1 MRAVRNRRPVHSVA
15 DMHRAWLALV
25 DTDGPFLSVPVL
37 RRVYSSGIPALDHEV
52 AADLRDA
59 RSDFELSWDVGDGYE
74 VPKGS
79 RAARQQAKQEP
90 FEQVRDRWVDL
101 VLRRGFGWADHY
113 TTDPAVT
120 VKIASPN
127 QAVRVRSTGALVVG
141 DTTAALVW
149 VTESTA
155 DLRDPVGDG
164 WSTSA
169 IDRMEQLLRDS
180 QVRIG
185 VVTDGRWWGIVHA
198 EPSQLA
204 ASGVIDALTWVEETA
219 ARDAFCELLGLRRL
233 VGGKAEERLP
243 VMFHDSLTAAE
254 EITES
259 LGSQVRRAIE
269 LLIAAFGESAAET
282 MRRENVD
289 PLPKVGGV
297 IDGDAVYEAAVTVMM
312 RVVFLLFAEE
322 RDLLPESELFTN
334 AYGLVG
340 EREAL
345 RARAEAEGEEAL
357 DATYATWH
365 RLLATSR
372 ALYYGASFEDAR
384 IPGYGGSLFDPTRFP
399 FLSALSPNGRLAV
412 PVSDRVMLHVLDSV
426 QLADIAGEGKRPI
439 SFRDID
445 VEQIGYIYEG
455 LLGFTCRPVTELTVG
470 LIGGSGA
477 EPEISL
483 DTLNELAEDAS
494 DDADLAVLIIAHVTA
509 DQPAC
514 KPPSK
519 AALAKAL
526 AASDSV
532 LDADVALRSVT
543 RDQDLA
549 AELAT
554 WLGAI
559 RRDLRNRPTVFPKGS
574 LLVVETPSRRNAG
587 AHYTPR
593 NLAED
598 VVSHALEPLV
608 YEPGPLDIADST
620 KWRLRSPEDILEL
633 KVADIAC
640 GSGAFLVAAAR
651 YLAGKLV
658 ESWAESG
665 RGYGTPHQ
673 QLVSAT
679 REVVAHCLY
688 GADINPMAIEM
699 CKLSLWLV
707 SLDKT
712 QPFSFVDD
720 KVFVGNS
727 LLGVTDKR
735 QLEALHITPSAR
747 DSQDALF
754 HTTSEGVATSVD
766 VESLLSL
773 AARRRT
779 QLASVVDEH
788 DRQRTLAAKRDQLR
802 RVEES
807 TAPLRHLADG
817 VIAAGLKLGG
827 KPGKALGTAYDALRA
842 AATDAYPVDGISN
855 PAALNKI
862 IATGLTPTVQTDYAR
877 WQPLHWAV
885 ELPEVMDRG
894 GFDAVVGNPPFLGG
908 KKISIAMGDNVRQ
921 WITWQLAGSAG
932 NGDLVA
938 YFFLRAFA
946 LLNPVGTLGLI
957 ATNTVAQGDTR
968 EVGLDR
974 MVREGLTI
982 TRAIQSKSWP
992 SRSANLEYAAVWGT
1006 RREVPLGIPRWANDS
1021 SVAAISTLLDAVGRA
1036 SGQPV
1041 KLPENAGMAYIG
1053 CYILGMGFVVTP
1065 QEGKDWIAA
1074 DPRNEQV
1081 LFPYLNGED
1090 LNSRPDLS
1098 APRWVIDLAER
1109 DEAAARQFEGPWSH
1123 VWSAVRP
1130 ERLEK
1135 DPNKYPRMVNE
1146 WWKFWNARPGLRSAI
1161 AGLDYVLAITL
1172 HSKIVMPLRV
1182 STRQVFS
1189 HALGIIAS
1197 DAYAT
1202 QSVLSS
1208 SLHYMWALTY
1218 GSTLET
1224 RIRYTPSDVF
1234 DTFPHPADSPALDA
1248 IGRELDGVRR
1258 EIMLRR
1264 DLGLTKLYNLIND
1277 PDVAHDPDV
1286 ETMRD
1291 IHVRLDQTVMDA
1303 YGWSDVPLNHGFH
1316 TYRQMQ
1322 RWTVSPQAREELLD
1336 RLLEENQRRAG
1347 GPQDLQPHRQGS
1359 IVSEDHP

>member
-1 MRAVRNRRPVHSVA
+1 MRPVRNRRPTHSVA

-52 AADLRDA
+52 AAD
-59 RSDFELSWDVGDGYE
+59 V
-74 VPKGS
+74 K
-79 RAARQQAKQEP
+79 AAKLV
-90 FEQVRDRWVDL
+90 FEQAWDRYDKGERTVADFQTARDEWVDL
-101 VLRRGFGWADHY
+101 VLRRAFGWADHY

-120 VKIASPN
+120 VEIASPN

-149 VTESTA
+149 VTDPTA

-289 PLPKVGGV
+289 PLPRVGEA

-345 RARAEAEGEEAL
+345 RGRAEAEGEEAL

-399 FLSALSPNGRLAV
+399 FLSALSPSGRLAV

-455 LLGFTCRPVTELTVG
+455 LLGFTCRPVAELTVG

-483 DTLNELAEDAS
+483 EVLNELAEDAA
-494 DDADLAVLIIAHVTA
+494 DDADLAVRIIAHVTA

-514 KPPSK
+514 KPPTK

-532 LDADVALRSVT
+532 LDSEVALRSVT
-543 RDQDLA
+543 RDQGLA
-549 AELAT
+549 DELAS

-608 YEPGPLDIADST
+608 YEPGPLDTADST

-735 QLEALHITPSAR
+735 QLEALHITPPPG

-754 HTTSEGVATSVD
+754 HTTSAGVATSVD
-766 VESLLSL
+766 VEGLLSL
-773 AARRRT
+773 ASRRRT

-827 KPGKALGTAYDALRA
+827 KPGKALDTAYKALRA
-842 AATDAYPVDGISN
+842 AATDAYPLDGLADPS
-855 PAALNKI
+855 ALDAI
-862 IATGLTPTVQTDYAR
+862 IAFGLTPTVTTDYAR

-885 ELPEVMDRG
+885 ELPEVMERG
-894 GFDAVVGNPPFLGG
+894 GFDAIIGNPPFLGG
-908 KKISIAMGDNVRQ
+908 NKLTGAMGTNVRD
-921 WITWQLAGSAG
+921 WFVHILADGARGSA
-932 NGDLVA
+932 DLVA
-938 YFFLRAFA
+938 YFFLRAHR
-946 LLNPVGTLGLI
+946 LLNPRGTLGLI

-974 MVREGLTI
+974 MVAQDFTI
-982 TRAIQSKSWP
+982 TRAIQSASWP
-992 SRSANLEYAAVWGT
+992 SRSANLEYAAAWGT
-1006 RREVPLGIPRWANDS
+1006 RRRVRDTIPRWANGGPVL
-1021 SVAAISTLLDAVGRA
+1021 SVSTLLEAVGRA
-1036 SGQPV
+1036 SGQPRR
-1041 KLPENAGMAYIG
+1041 LAENVDISYIG
-1053 CYILGMGFVVTP
+1053 CYVLGMGFVITP
-1065 QEGKDWIAA
+1065 EEARTWING
-1074 DPRNEQV
+1074 DGRNTEV

-1098 APRWVIDLAER
+1098 PPRWVIDFDDRSE
-1109 DEAAARQFEGPWSH
+1109 ESARGFPEPYAR
-1123 VWSAVRP
+1123 VYELVRP
-1130 ERLEK
+1130 ERLTNNRKARRE
-1135 DPNKYPRMVNE
+1135 R
-1146 WWKFWNARPGLRSAI
+1146 WWQFAERATGLRA
-1161 AGLDYVLAITL
+1161 ATADLNEVLAIARVSRT
-1172 HSKIVMPLRV
+1172 VMPMRV
-1182 STRQVFS
+1182 PTGQILSEACVVFATAS
-1189 HALGIIAS
+1189 HAIQA
-1197 DAYAT
+1197 
-1202 QSVLSS
+1202 VLSS
-1208 SLHYMWALTY
+1208 TPHQVWAITY
-1218 GSTLET
+1218 SSGM
-1224 RIRYTPSDVF
+1224 RNDPRYTPSDVF
-1234 DTFPHPADSPALDA
+1234 ETFPRPEESPALDA
-1248 IGRELDGVRR
+1248 IGRELDERRR
-1258 EIMLRR
+1258 EIMLCRG
-1264 DLGLTKLYNLIND
+1264 LGLTKLYNLIND
-1277 PDVAHDPDV
+1277 PDVTHDPDV

-1291 IHVRLDQTVMDA
+1291 IHVRLDQTVMNA

-1322 RWTVSPQAREELLD
+1322 RWTVSPAAREEILD
-1336 RLLEENQRRAG
+1336 RLLEENHRRAAADKG
-1347 GPQDLQPHRQGS
+1347 AS
-1359 IVSEDHP
+1359 K

>member
-1 MRAVRNRRPVHSVA
+1 MRAVRNRRPTHSVA

-52 AADLRDA
+52 AAD
-59 RSDFELSWDVGDGYE
+59 V
-74 VPKGS
+74 K
-79 RAARQQAKQEP
+79 AAKLV
-90 FEQVRDRWVDL
+90 FEQEWDRQDKGERTLEDFGTARDEWVDL
-101 VLRRGFGWADHY
+101 VLRRSFGWTDHY

-120 VKIASPN
+120 VEIASPN
-127 QAVRVRSTGALVVG
+127 QAVRVRSTGALVVEG
-141 DTTAALVW
+141 TTAALVW
-149 VTESTA
+149 VTEPTA

-185 VVTDGRWWGIVHA
+185 VVTDGRWWGLVHA

-219 ARDAFCELLGLRRL
+219 ARDAFFELLGLRRL
-233 VGGKAEERLP
+233 AGGKLKERLP
-243 VMFHDSLTAAE
+243 DLFTESLTDAA
-254 EITES
+254 EITEA

-289 PLPKVGGV
+289 PLPKVGGA

-312 RVVFLLFAEE
+312 RVVFLLFAQQ

-372 ALYYGASFEDAR
+372 ALYNGASFEDAR
-384 IPGYGGSLFDPTRFP
+384 IPGYGGSIFDPTRFT
-399 FLSALSPNGRLAV
+399 FLSALSPSGRLAV

-426 QLADIAGEGKRPI
+426 QLADIPGEGKRPI

-445 VEQIGYIYEG
+445 VEQIGYMYEG
-455 LLGFTCRPVTELTVG
+455 LLGFTCRPVTEMTVG
-470 LIGGSGA
+470 LIGGNGA

-483 DTLNELAEDAS
+483 ERLNDLADEAS
-494 DDADLAVLIIAHVTA
+494 DDTDLAVRIIAHVTA
-509 DQPAC
+509 DQPAS

-543 RDQDLA
+543 RDQELA
-549 AELAT
+549 DELAT

-559 RRDLRNRPTVFPKGS
+559 RRDLRNRPTVFPEGS

-593 NLAED
+593 NLAEE

-608 YEPGPLDIADST
+608 YDPGPLDIADST
-620 KWRLRSPEDILEL
+620 MWRLRSPEDILEL

-735 QLEALHITPSAR
+735 QLEALHITPPSG

-754 HTTSEGVATSVD
+754 HTTSAGVATSVD
-766 VESLLSL
+766 VEALLSL

-779 QLASVVDEH
+779 QLASVIDER

-807 TAPLRHLADG
+807 TAPLRHLADA

-827 KPGKALGTAYDALRA
+827 KPGKALDTAYDALRT
-842 AATDAYPVDGISN
+842 AATDAYPLDGIAD
-855 PAALNKI
+855 PRALDTI
-862 IATGLTPTVQTDYAR
+862 IATGLTPKVATDYAR
-877 WQPLHWAV
+877 WKPLHWAV

-894 GFDAVVGNPPFLGG
+894 GFDAIIGNPPFLSG
-908 KKISIAMGDNVRQ
+908 KKITGAMGTNVRD
-921 WITWQLAGSAG
+921 WLVNALAGGTRGHA
-932 NGDLVA
+932 DFVA
-938 YFFLRAFA
+938 YFFLRGFG
-946 LLNPVGTLGLI
+946 LLNPHGMLGLI
-957 ATNTVAQGDTR
+957 ATSTVAQGDSR
-968 EVGLDR
+968 EVSLDR
-974 MVREGLTI
+974 MAASDFTI
-982 TRAIQSKSWP
+982 CRAIQSARWP
-992 SRSANLEYAAVWGT
+992 ATSASVEYAAVWGT
-1006 RREVPLGIPRWANDS
+1006 RRHVAEKVLRWANGKPVS
-1021 SVAAISTLLDAVGRA
+1021 QISTLLEEAGRV
-1036 SGQPV
+1036 SGQPRRL
-1041 KLPENAGMAYIG
+1041 KENRGIAYIG
-1053 CYILGMGFVVTP
+1053 CYVLGMGFVITYQQA
-1065 QEGKDWIAA
+1065 QEWIAA
-1074 DPRNEQV
+1074 DPGNAEV

-1090 LNSRPDLS
+1090 INSRPDLV
-1098 APRWVIDLAER
+1098 AQRWVVDFNDMSEDVAQHYEQPYRHI
-1109 DEAAARQFEGPWSH
+1109 EAF
-1123 VWSAVRP
+1123 VRP
-1130 ERLEK
+1130 ERQRLKPSGEFVLRRPLPEK
-1135 DPNKYPRMVNE
+1135 
-1146 WWKFWNARPGLRSAI
+1146 WWQFGDKRPALRAAI
-1161 AGLDYVLAITL
+1161 GRLDEILAISR
-1172 HSKIVMPLRV
+1172 HSKVVMPLRV
-1182 STRQVFS
+1182 LPSQV
-1189 HALGIIAS
+1189 IS
-1197 DAYAT
+1197 DACVVFATSSYAT
-1202 QSVLSS
+1202 QGVLSS
-1208 SLHYMWALTY
+1208 TVHQLWAITH
-1218 GSTLET
+1218 GSTLGTE
-1224 RIRYTPSDVF
+1224 IRYTPSDVF
-1234 DTFPHPADSPALDA
+1234 ETFPIPPESAAMEA
-1248 IGRELDGVRR
+1248 IGRELDETRR
-1258 EIMLRR
+1258 GIMLRK
-1264 DLGLTKLYNLIND
+1264 DLGMTKLYNLIND
-1277 PDVAHDPDV
+1277 LDVTNDPDV

-1291 IHVRLDQTVMDA
+1291 IHARLDQTVMDA

-1322 RWTVSPQAREELLD
+1322 RWTVDPQAREELLD
-1336 RLLEENQRRAG
+1336 RLLEENHRRAVAEKG
-1347 GPQDLQPHRQGS
+1347 RTSDAHLLRHGD
-1359 IVSEDHP
+1359 

>member
-37 RRVYSSGIPALDHEV
+37 RRVYSSGIPSLDHGV
-52 AADLRDA
+52 AADVKAAKVVFEQAWDSHDKGERTAD
-59 RSDFELSWDVGDGYE
+59 DF
-74 VPKGS
+74 
-79 RAARQQAKQEP
+79 RAARDE
-90 FEQVRDRWVDL
+90 WVDL
-101 VLRRGFGWADHY
+101 VLRRGFGWAEHY
-113 TTDPAVT
+113 TTDPAAT
-120 VKIASPN
+120 VEIASPN
-127 QAVRVRSTGALVVG
+127 QAARVRSTGALVVG

-149 VTESTA
+149 VTDPTA

-243 VMFHDSLTAAE
+243 EMFHDSLTAAE

-259 LGSQVRRAIE
+259 LGGQVRRAIE

-289 PLPKVGGV
+289 PLPAVGGAT
-297 IDGDAVYEAAVTVMM
+297 DGDAVYEAAVTVMM

-340 EREAL
+340 EREGL
-345 RARAEAEGEEAL
+345 RARAGAEGDEAL

-399 FLSALSPNGRLAV
+399 FLSALSPSGRLAV

-455 LLGFTCRPVTELTVG
+455 LLGFTCRLVKELTVG
-470 LIGGSGA
+470 LIGGNGA

-483 DTLNELAEDAS
+483 ETLNDLAEEAS
-494 DDADLAVLIIAHVTA
+494 DDTDLAVRIIAHVTT

-514 KPPSK
+514 KPPTK

-543 RDQDLA
+543 RDQKLA
-549 AELAT
+549 DELAT

-559 RRDLRNRPTVFPKGS
+559 RRDLRNRPTVFPPGS

-593 NLAED
+593 NLAEE

-608 YEPGPLDIADST
+608 YDPGPLDIADST
-620 KWRLRSPEDILEL
+620 MWRLRSPEDILEL

-673 QLVSAT
+673 QFVSAT

-727 LLGVTDKR
+727 LLGITDVR
-735 QLEALHITPSAR
+735 QLEALHISPKEEG
-747 DSQDALF
+747 QDALF
-754 HTTSEGVATSVD
+754 RTNAAGVVTSVD
-766 VESLLSL
+766 THRIVSHV
-773 AARRRT
+773 ADTRRN
-779 QLASVVDEH
+779 LASVVVERDP
-788 DRQRTLAAKRDQLR
+788 QRSWKAKESQQAQAERELR
-802 RVEES
+802 P
-807 TAPLRHLADG
+807 AKHLADG
-817 VIAAGLKLGG
+817 VIATGLKLGG
-827 KPGKALGTAYDALRA
+827 KPGKALETAYDALHE
-842 AATDAYPVDGISN
+842 AATRAYPVVGDPDPTDLGT
-855 PAALNKI
+855 I
-862 IATGLTPTVQTDYAR
+862 IAAGLTPTVTTDYDR
-877 WQPLHWAV
+877 WQPLHWAIEV
-885 ELPEVMDRG
+885 PEVMQRG
-894 GFDAVVGNPPFLGG
+894 GFDAIIGNPPFLGG
-908 KKISIAMGDNVRQ
+908 QKLTGAMGTNVRD
-921 WITWQLAGSAG
+921 WFVNIVAGGRRGSA
-932 NGDLVA
+932 DLVA
-938 YFFLRAFA
+938 YFFIRATS
-946 LLNPVGTLGLI
+946 LLQRKGTLGLI

-968 EVGLDR
+968 EVGLDA
-974 MVREGLTI
+974 MVANGFTI
-982 TRAIQSKSWP
+982 TRAIQSRSWP
-992 SRSANLEYAAVWGT
+992 AASANLEYAAVWGT
-1006 RREVPLGIPRWANDS
+1006 LGPVADAVVRVADDVQVRRIT
-1021 SVAAISTLLDAVGRA
+1021 TLLEPAGRVE
-1036 SGQPV
+1036 GNPV
-1041 KLPENAGMAYIG
+1041 RLTKNEGIAFQG
-1053 CYILGMGFVVTP
+1053 CIVLGMGFVLDVAEA
-1065 QEGKDWIAA
+1065 QEWIAT
-1074 DPRNEQV
+1074 DPRNADV

-1090 LNSRPDLS
+1090 LNSRPDAS
-1098 APRWVIDLAER
+1098 ASRWVIDFTDRAEA
-1109 DEAAARQFEGPWSH
+1109 EAAKFEMPFGRLLDRVKSERTKNNRKVYRDYW
-1123 VWSAVRP
+1123 WQYAEKRP
-1130 ERLEK
+1130 AMRK
-1135 DPNKYPRMVNE
+1135 
-1146 WWKFWNARPGLRSAI
+1146 AISGLPEVLVI
-1161 AGLDYVLAITL
+1161 ALV
-1172 HSKIVMPLRV
+1172 SKTVMPVRV
-1182 STRQVFS
+1182 RSTQVFS
-1189 HALGIIAS
+1189 HMLGVF
-1197 DAYAT
+1197 AT
-1202 QSVLSS
+1202 NSYSNQAVLSS
-1208 SLHYMWALTY
+1208 SLHQLWALTY
-1218 GSTLET
+1218 GSGM
-1224 RIRYTPSDVF
+1224 RNDPRYTPSDVF
-1234 DTFPHPADSPALDA
+1234 ETFPRPVHTGRLEQIGRALDD
-1248 IGRELDGVRR
+1248 ERR
-1258 EIMLRR
+1258 EVMLRR
-1264 DLGLTKLYNLIND
+1264 DVGLTKLYNLVNSS
-1277 PDVAHDPDV
+1277 DVADSADQDV
-1286 ETMRD
+1286 AR
-1291 IHVRLDQTVMDA
+1291 VRALHADLDRCVLDA
-1303 YGWSDVPLNHGFH
+1303 YGWSDIPPGHGFH
-1316 TYRQMQ
+1316 TFRNMQ
-1322 RWTVSPQAREELLD
+1322 RWTVSPAARVEILD
-1336 RLLEENQRRAG
+1336 RLLELN
-1347 GPQDLQPHRQGS
+1347 HRQPGRR
-1359 IVSEDHP
+1359 

>member
-1 MRAVRNRRPVHSVA
+1 MRPVRNRRPVRSVA
-15 DMHRAWLALV
+15 DMHRMWLALV

-37 RRVYSSGIPALDHEV
+37 RRVYASGIPALDHEV
-52 AADLRDA
+52 AAD
-59 RSDFELSWDVGDGYE
+59 V
-74 VPKGS
+74 K
-79 RAARQQAKQEP
+79 AAKAV
-90 FEQVRDRWVDL
+90 FEQAWDRNDKGERTVDDFRTARDEWVDL

-120 VKIASPN
+120 VEIASPN
-127 QAVRVRSTGALVVG
+127 QAVRVRSTGSLVVG

-149 VTESTA
+149 VTEPTA

-233 VGGKAEERLP
+233 VGGKPEERLP

-289 PLPKVGGV
+289 PLPRVGEV

-399 FLSALSPNGRLAV
+399 FLSALSPSGRLAV
-412 PVSDRVMLHVLDSV
+412 PVSDRVMLQVLDSV

-455 LLGFTCRPVTELTVG
+455 LLGFTCRPVSELTVG
-470 LIGGSGA
+470 LIGGNGA

-483 DTLNELAEDAS
+483 EVLNELAEEAS
-494 DDADLAVLIIAHVTA
+494 DDADLAVRIIAQVTA

-519 AALAKAL
+519 AALEKAL

-543 RDQDLA
+543 RDQALA

-559 RRDLRNRPTVFPKGS
+559 RRDLRNRPTVFPEGS

-735 QLEALHITPSAR
+735 QLEALHITPPAG

-754 HTTSEGVATSVD
+754 HTTSAGVATSVD
-766 VESLLSL
+766 VENLLSL

-802 RVEES
+802 SVEES

-817 VIAAGLKLGG
+817 VVAAGLKLGG
-827 KPGKALGTAYDALRA
+827 KPGKALETAYDALRA

-855 PAALNKI
+855 PATLDTI
-862 IATGLTPTVQTDYAR
+862 IAAGLTPTVQTDYAR

-885 ELPEVMDRG
+885 ELPEVMERG

-908 KKISIAMGDNVRQ
+908 QKLTSAMGTNVRD
-921 WITWQLAGSAG
+921 WFVHVLAEGARGSA
-932 NGDLVA
+932 DLVA
-938 YFFLRAFA
+938 YFFLRAFG
-946 LLNPVGTLGLI
+946 LLSPRGTLGLI

-968 EVGLDR
+968 QVGLER
-974 MVREGLTI
+974 MVANGFTI
-982 TRAIQSKSWP
+982 TRAIQSATWP
-992 SRSANLEYAAVWGT
+992 ARSAHLEYAAVWGSRQRVADRIPCWASGYPT
-1006 RREVPLGIPRWANDS
+1006 RK
-1021 SVAAISTLLDAVGRA
+1021 ISTLLAAVGRV
-1036 SGQPV
+1036 SGQP
-1041 KLPENAGMAYIG
+1041 KQLPENIG
-1053 CYILGMGFVVTP
+1053 IAFMGCTVLGKGFVIP
-1065 QEGKDWIAA
+1065 PGEAQDWIALDTHNA
-1074 DPRNEQV
+1074 EV

-1090 LNSRPDLS
+1090 LNTVPDLRP
-1098 APRWVIDLAER
+1098 PRWVIDFNDRTE
-1109 DEAAARQFEGPWSH
+1109 EAARRYPQPFDRLYATARNERSTSSGSAGPW
-1123 VWSAVRP
+1123 WLFGRNRP
-1130 ERLEK
+1130 
-1135 DPNKYPRMVNE
+1135 
-1146 WWKFWNARPGLRSAI
+1146 ALRA
-1161 AGLDYVLAITL
+1161 AITDL
-1172 HSKIVMPLRV
+1172 GEILGIARVSKTVMPVRV
-1182 STRQVFS
+1182 RTGQVLSEACVVF
-1189 HALGIIAS
+1189 AS
-1197 DAYAT
+1197 DSFAL
-1202 QSVLSS
+1202 QSALSS
-1208 SLHYMWALTY
+1208 TPHQLWAITY
-1218 GSTLET
+1218 GSGM
-1224 RIRYTPSDVF
+1224 RNDPRYTPTEVF
-1234 DTFPHPADSPALDA
+1234 ETFPLPVASPALDA
-1248 IGRELDGVRR
+1248 IGRELDETRR

-1277 PDVAHDPDV
+1277 PDVTHDPDV

-1316 TYRQMQ
+1316 TYRKMQ
-1322 RWTVSPQAREELLD
+1322 RWTVTPQAREEILD
-1336 RLLEENQRRAG
+1336 RLLEENHRRGA
-1347 GPQDLQPHRQGS
+1347 R
-1359 IVSEDHP
+1359 

>member
-1 MRAVRNRRPVHSVA
+1 
-15 DMHRAWLALV
+15 V
-25 DTDGPFLSVPVL
+25 DG
-37 RRVYSSGIPALDHEV
+37 A
-52 AADLRDA
+52 
-59 RSDFELSWDVGDGYE
+59 
-74 VPKGS
+74 S
-79 RAARQQAKQEP
+79 RFCA
-90 FEQVRDRWVDL
+90 
-101 VLRRGFGWADHY
+101 
-113 TTDPAVT
+113 
-120 VKIASPN
+120 
-127 QAVRVRSTGALVVG
+127 TGA
-141 DTTAALVW
+141 VW
-149 VTESTA
+149 
-155 DLRDPVGDG
+155 
-164 WSTSA
+164 W
-169 IDRMEQLLRDS
+169 
-180 QVRIG
+180 
-185 VVTDGRWWGIVHA
+185 
-198 EPSQLA
+198 
-204 ASGVIDALTWVEETA
+204 
-219 ARDAFCELLGLRRL
+219 
-233 VGGKAEERLP
+233 
-243 VMFHDSLTAAE
+243 
-254 EITES
+254 
-259 LGSQVRRAIE
+259 
-269 LLIAAFGESAAET
+269 
-282 MRRENVD
+282 
-289 PLPKVGGV
+289 
-297 IDGDAVYEAAVTVMM
+297 
-312 RVVFLLFAEE
+312 FAEE

-357 DATYATWH
+357 DATHATWH

-399 FLSALSPNGRLAV
+399 FLSALSPSGRLAV

-455 LLGFTCRPVTELTVG
+455 LLGFTCRPVSEVTVG
-470 LIGGSGA
+470 LIGGNGA

-483 DTLNELAEDAS
+483 EVLNDLAEEAS
-494 DDADLAVLIIAHVTA
+494 DDADLAVRIIAHVTA

-532 LDADVALRSVT
+532 LDAEVALRSVT
-543 RDQDLA
+543 RDQTLA
-549 AELAT
+549 EELAT

-559 RRDLRNRPTVFPKGS
+559 RRDLRNRPTVFPPGS

-608 YEPGPLDIADST
+608 YDPGPLDTADST
-620 KWRLRSPEDILEL
+620 AWRLRSPEDILEL

-665 RGYGTPHQ
+665 RGYGSPHQ

-735 QLEALHITPSAR
+735 QLEALHITPPAG

-754 HTTSEGVATSVD
+754 HTTSAGVATSVD
-766 VESLLSL
+766 VEALLSL

-779 QLASVVDEH
+779 QLASVIDER

-827 KPGKALGTAYDALRA
+827 KPGKALETAYDALRA
-842 AATDAYPVDGISN
+842 AATDAYPVNGVSDST
-855 PAALNKI
+855 ALNAI
-862 IATGLTPTVQTDYAR
+862 MTAGLSPTVPTDYAR
-877 WQPLHWAV
+877 WRPLHWAV
-885 ELPEVMDRG
+885 ELPEVLDRG
-894 GFDAVVGNPPFLGG
+894 GFDAIVGNPPFLGG
-908 KKISIAMGDNVRQ
+908 KKISGAMGTNIRDWLVNC
-921 WITWQLAGSAG
+921 LAGGDRGSA
-932 NGDLVA
+932 DFVA
-938 YFFLRAFA
+938 YFFLRAFG
-946 LLNPVGTLGLI
+946 LLNSRGTLGLI
-957 ATNTVAQGDTR
+957 ATNTLAQGDTR
-968 EVGLDR
+968 EIGLDR
-974 MVREGLTI
+974 ISGSGFTI
-982 TRAIQSKSWP
+982 TRAIQSGAWP
-992 SRSANLEYAAVWGT
+992 ARSANLEYSAVWGS
-1006 RREVPLGIPRWANDS
+1006 RRPIADTLPRWANGS
-1021 SVAAISTLLDAVGRA
+1021 NVRSISTLLEEVGRT
-1036 SGQPV
+1036 SGRPIRLAQNKGV
-1041 KLPENAGMAYIG
+1041 SFQG
-1053 CYILGMGFVVTP
+1053 CIVLGKGFVISPEKARAWV
-1065 QEGKDWIAA
+1065 AA
-1074 DPRNEQV
+1074 DPRNADV

-1090 LNSRPDLS
+1090 LNSRPDPS
-1098 APRWVIDLAER
+1098 GPRWVIDFN
-1109 DEAAARQFEGPWSH
+1109 ARLEKQAQDYALPFAHAVQF
-1123 VWSAVRP
+1123 VRP
-1130 ERLEK
+1130 ERQRLAPSGE
-1135 DPNKYPRMVNE
+1135 Y
-1146 WWKFWNARPGLRSAI
+1146 ALRSPLPQRWWQFADKRPALRAAVANLETFLAI
-1161 AGLDYVLAITL
+1161 ARVSRT
-1172 HSKIVMPLRV
+1172 VMPLRV
-1182 STRQVFS
+1182 PNGQVISEQCIVFVSDS
-1189 HALGIIAS
+1189 HALEAI
-1197 DAYAT
+1197 
-1202 QSVLSS
+1202 LSS
-1208 SLHYMWALTY
+1208 TCHQLWAITH
-1218 GSTLET
+1218 GSTFGAGT
-1224 RIRYTPSDVF
+1224 RYTPSDVF
-1234 DTFPHPADSPALDA
+1234 ETFPRPEESLALDA
-1248 IGRELDGVRR
+1248 IGRELDETRR
-1258 EIMLRR
+1258 GIMLRR

-1277 PDVAHDPDV
+1277 PDVTHDPDV

-1291 IHVRLDQTVMDA
+1291 IHVRLDRTVMDA

-1336 RLLEENQRRAG
+1336 RLLEENQRRYTQENEVGLSCAPG
-1347 GPQDLQPHRQGS
+1347 
-1359 IVSEDHP
+1359 

>member
-1 MRAVRNRRPVHSVA
+1 MRSVRNRRPVRSVA

-37 RRVYSSGIPALDHEV
+37 RRVYSSGVPALDHEV
-52 AADLRDA
+52 AAD
-59 RSDFELSWDVGDGYE
+59 V
-74 VPKGS
+74 K
-79 RAARQQAKQEP
+79 AAKAV
-90 FEQVRDRWVDL
+90 FEQAWDRHDKGERTTDDFRVARDEWVDL

-120 VKIASPN
+120 VEIASPN
-127 QAVRVRSTGALVVG
+127 HAVWVRSTGALVAG

-149 VTESTA
+149 VTEPTA

-289 PLPKVGGV
+289 PLPKVGGA

-340 EREAL
+340 ERQAL

-399 FLSALSPNGRLAV
+399 FLSALSPSGRLAV

-483 DTLNELAEDAS
+483 DKLNELAD
-494 DDADLAVLIIAHVTA
+494 DGPPDADLAVRIIAQVTA

-519 AALAKAL
+519 AALTKAL

-532 LDADVALRSVT
+532 LDAEVALRSVT
-543 RDQDLA
+543 RDQALA
-549 AELAT
+549 DELAT

-559 RRDLRNRPTVFPKGS
+559 RRDLRNRPTVFPPGS

-593 NLAED
+593 NLAEE
-598 VVSHALEPLV
+598 VVSHALEPLA
-608 YEPGPLDIADST
+608 YEPGPLDTADST
-620 KWRLRSPEDILEL
+620 AWRLRSPEDILEL

-665 RGYGTPHQ
+665 RAQGSPHK
-673 QLVSAT
+673 QLVDAT

-735 QLEALHITPSAR
+735 QLEALHITPPAG

-754 HTTSEGVATSVD
+754 HTTSAGVATTVD
-766 VESLLSL
+766 VEGLLSL

-827 KPGKALGTAYDALRA
+827 KPGKALDTAYDALGA
-842 AATDAYPVDGISN
+842 AATDAYPVDGIADPS
-855 PAALNKI
+855 ALNTI
-862 IATGLTPTVQTDYAR
+862 IAAGLTPTAQTDYPR

-885 ELPEVMDRG
+885 ELPEVMERG

-908 KKISIAMGDNVRQ
+908 QKLTSAMGTNVRD
-921 WITWQLAGSAG
+921 WFVHVLAEGARGSA
-932 NGDLVA
+932 DLVA
-938 YFFLRAFA
+938 YFFLRAFG
-946 LLNPVGTLGLI
+946 LLSPRGTLGLI

-968 EVGLDR
+968 QVGLER
-974 MVREGLTI
+974 MVANGFTI
-982 TRAIQSKSWP
+982 TRAIQSATWP
-992 SRSANLEYAAVWGT
+992 ARSAHLEYAAVWGS
-1006 RREVPLGIPRWANDS
+1006 RQRVADKIPCWANGYPTRK
-1021 SVAAISTLLDAVGRA
+1021 ISTLLAAVGRV
-1036 SGQPV
+1036 SGQP
-1041 KLPENAGMAYIG
+1041 KQLPENIG
-1053 CYILGMGFVVTP
+1053 IAFMGCTVLGKGFVIP
-1065 QEGKDWIAA
+1065 PDEAQDWIALDTHNA
-1074 DPRNEQV
+1074 EV

-1090 LNSRPDLS
+1090 LNTVPDLRP
-1098 APRWVIDLAER
+1098 PRWVIDFNDRTE
-1109 DEAAARQFEGPWSH
+1109 EAARGYPRPFDRLYATARNERSTSSGSAGPW
-1123 VWSAVRP
+1123 WLFGRNRP
-1130 ERLEK
+1130 
-1135 DPNKYPRMVNE
+1135 
-1146 WWKFWNARPGLRSAI
+1146 ALRA
-1161 AGLDYVLAITL
+1161 AITDL
-1172 HSKIVMPLRV
+1172 GEILGIARVSKTVMPVRV
-1182 STRQVFS
+1182 RTGQVLSEACVVF
-1189 HALGIIAS
+1189 AS
-1197 DAYAT
+1197 DSFAL
-1202 QSVLSS
+1202 QSALSS
-1208 SLHYMWALTY
+1208 TPHQLWAITY
-1218 GSTLET
+1218 GSGM
-1224 RIRYTPSDVF
+1224 RNDPRYTPTEVF
-1234 DTFPHPADSPALDA
+1234 ETFPLPVASPPLDA
-1248 IGRELDGVRR
+1248 IGRELDETRR

-1277 PDVAHDPDV
+1277 PDVTHDPDV

-1291 IHVRLDQTVMDA
+1291 IHVRLDQTVMAA

-1336 RLLEENQRRAG
+1336 RLLEENYRRSRSTP
-1347 GPQDLQPHRQGS
+1347 PQELP
-1359 IVSEDHP
+1359 